1 MKNLFWLDPAN
12 ETSSFCEFIGKNG
25 DIVNIKQFGSEIE
38 VFDFELFELV
48 KDEATNQ
55 PLYFKNINDFN
66 YLIKLT
72 NFNVVEEVGENNY
85 LREIFSVFMKDDKPF
100 VTLLDLCTGE
110 LIDVSFIDLIEKTF
124 ILEK

>member
-1 MKNLFWLDPAN
+1 MGNLFWLDPAN

-25 DIVNIKQFGSEIE
+25 DITNIKQFNSDIE

-48 KDEATNQ
+48 EDESTKQ
-55 PLYFKNINDFN
+55 PLYFKNIKDSN

-72 NFNVVEEVGENNY
+72 NFHIIEEVGEDKY
-85 LREIFSVFMKDDKPF
+85 IREIFSVFIKDAKPF
-100 VTLLDLCTGE
+100 ITTLDLNTGE
-110 LIDVSFIDLIEKTF
+110 LTDICFSEIKNKTF